1 MFRLIKEAIFV
12 GIATVLVGSIVG
24 FFVGK
29 LFSVDLPLI
38 CKKWNKNHIMEISLF
53 FTGVIIHLLC
63 EITGI
68 NRWYCTNGNA
78 CLVK

>member
-63 EITGI
+63 EFTGI